1 VEELFRGNYRPLYTL
16 CKKYEAFQ
24 DMPFLQDITYAI
36 VDSMFPGSKFILTVR
51 ESNAWFESMKKFHLK
66 GILNKAGVEDLEDF
80 DELTFK
86 DKAIYLK
93 KNYLQN
99 IFERNAAS
107 VVDHKVLFDWSL
119 VYNKVR
125 RIELYERRN
134 QEIVK
139 HFQERRDQLLVLELS
154 KEHDTSKVV
163 EFLNLSKELVA
174 PFTHLT
180 YIPQVAFGF

>member
-119 VYNKVR
+119 VYSGSYSDEV
-125 RIELYERRN
+125 
-134 QEIVK
+134 Q
-139 HFQERRDQLLVLELS
+139 
-154 KEHDTSKVV
+154 
-163 EFLNLSKELVA
+163 
-174 PFTHLT
+174 
-180 YIPQVAFGF
+180 